1 MPLVCMLLWIRLV
14 LVTEISNIFEVILV
28 WKYFRPQ
35 QNESKAS
42 DERLEE
48 NVTISYSLQ

>member
-35 QNESKAS
+35 QNESKTS